1 MCGETRRAC
10 AGGPQRGVA
19 CAIKEKRGREEQEKR
34 CIEPGEVAAFGC
46 RRLGDVEIVEQG
58 RGFASSELAAAA
70 AP

>member
-46 RRLGDVEIVEQG
+46 RRRRRNCRTGQRICI
-58 RGFASSELAAAA
+58 SSELAAAA